1 MQKDSKIYVAG
12 HNGMVGSAI
21 VRKLKAEGHTN
32 ILTASSKEVNLINQ
46 AAVNE
51 WFETNKPDYVF
62 VAAARVGGI
71 NANNVYRAD
80 FLYENLM
87 IECNVIHAAFVHKVK
102 KLLFLGS
109 TCIYPKMAPQ
119 PLKESYLLSGVLEET
134 NEPYAIAKIAGIKLC
149 ENYKRQYGCDFIS
162 AMPTNMYGPND
173 NYDLNNSHVLPALI
187 RKFHEAKM
195 NNVPEVVMWGTGSP
209 FREFLHAD
217 DLANALYF
225 LMLNY
230 DGLEFVNCGSGVEIT
245 IKDLALLVKE
255 IVGYEGKIVHDTTK
269 PDGTPRKLTDV
280 SKIHD
285 LGWKHTISL
294 RDGIES
300 VYKEFSENYDAIV
313 NKYKA

>member
-1 MQKDSKIYVAG
+1 MQKEAKIYVAG

-51 WFETNKPDYVF
+51 WFEANQPDYVF

-109 TCIYPKMAPQ
+109 TCIYPKMAQQ

-255 IVGYEGKIVHDTTK
+255 IVGYEGEIVHDTTK

-300 VYKEFSENYDAIV
+300 VYKEFSENYDTII